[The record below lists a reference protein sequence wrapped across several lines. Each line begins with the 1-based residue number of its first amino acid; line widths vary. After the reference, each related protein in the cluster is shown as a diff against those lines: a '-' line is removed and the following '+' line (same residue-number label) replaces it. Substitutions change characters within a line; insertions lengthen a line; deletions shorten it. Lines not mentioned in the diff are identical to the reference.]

1 MPKRTHC
8 LKLKEIIREI
18 KRYPKFPK
26 FLKDKDQNRQGIFA
40 WCVIFAPFVQR
51 RKNSDY
57 VESVLTLTLIT
68 N

>member
-1 MPKRTHC
+1 MPKRTCC

-18 KRYPKFPK
+18 KRFPKGPK

-51 RKNSDY
+51 MKNSDY
-57 VESVLTLTLIT
+57 VESILTLTLIT
-68 N
+68 K

>member
-1 MPKRTHC
+1 MPKRTRC

-18 KRYPKFPK
+18 IKYPKDLK

-40 WCVIFAPFVQR
+40 WCVIFALFVQR
-51 RKNSDY
+51 VKNSDY
-57 VESVLTLTLIT
+57 VES